1 MDMIDNEVRASLT
14 PEEKKRQLY
23 ERQKAM
29 LQGFLERNAIS
40 KEQYDKSLGDLTVK
54 MGYEND
60 EKNENNQPSIEKIIR
75 ETTDENQSKTD
86 WTKAWSTKYPI
97 LKTYQAV
104 VDIPQYAQQ
113 LRTMLTDLQDTY
125 GYSEQDAMLVLKD
138 ILAHEYMDNRKK

>member
-1 MDMIDNEVRASLT
+1 MGCPTGELKIPPIGNRENPPYRQPTLEAIVSAWYNTGNTKDGGKMDMIDNEAWASLT

-60 EKNENNQPSIEKIIR
+60 EKE
-75 ETTDENQSKTD
+75 
-86 WTKAWSTKYPI
+86 
-97 LKTYQAV
+97 
-104 VDIPQYAQQ
+104 
-113 LRTMLTDLQDTY
+113 
-125 GYSEQDAMLVLKD
+125 
-138 ILAHEYMDNRKK
+138 